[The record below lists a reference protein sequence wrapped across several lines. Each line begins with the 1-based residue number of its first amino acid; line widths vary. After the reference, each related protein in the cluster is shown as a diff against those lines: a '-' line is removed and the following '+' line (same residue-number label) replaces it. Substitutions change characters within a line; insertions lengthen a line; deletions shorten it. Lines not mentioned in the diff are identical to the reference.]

1 MYVAHERRIAG
12 VLGQISHFLQNNQ
25 FGRGSEFSTLSKL
38 LDPLKEVICHFG
50 KVPVSEHMEASS
62 YLQFGQ
68 RGEIVHVVGQG
79 AFRQRASRGS
89 QE

>member
-25 FGRGSEFSTLSKL
+25 FGRGSEFATLGKV
-38 LDPLKEVICHFG
+38 LDPVKKVICHVG
-50 KVPVSEHMEASS
+50 KVPVSEHMKACS
-62 YLQFGQ
+62 YLQPGQ

-79 AFRQRASRGS
+79 VFR
-89 QE
+89 